1 MHPRLPFLL
10 GGTLTLLLAAC
21 GQPQMQ
27 QPAEAD
33 PYANG
38 ASFPWAYTAPE
49 GKLITLSLT
58 PGENNLYFEPIL
70 AAKNGW
76 GPIEIDRSNGEQ
88 AAGDGRPLSINGK
101 TYSRG
106 FGTHAGSELRFSL
119 QGTGATCTRFTA
131 DVGVDDEV
139 GPRGKV
145 VFQVYL
151 DGVKAYD
158 SGVMKGKD
166 AARRVDLDIT
176 GKGELRLVVTDAGN
190 GINFDHADWADPKIS
205 CQAVQTPPT
214 TGKPGT
220 FDLTFDGDGYVAFPN
235 AGQTGFYGLSNLLQL
250 PNGNLLAIAF
260 HDRKVVQFTPDG
272 QFNRAFGNQ
281 GVALLP
287 SYPRRAVLQG
297 GRLLVLG
304 CIDSYCFEPAQYVLN
319 RLLADGTVDSTFGV
333 NGTVTIE
340 AKPSNEGVSSGVFM
354 ELQPDGKVIV
364 ATAEYDAPK
373 NPVGSGKASRWK
385 LQRYTQNGALD
396 STFGTAGASLTDV
409 GDDAVIRDMVIQ
421 PDGRIVLG
429 GVTGTLG
436 GQAVTLIRYTQN
448 GQVDASF
455 AGGALRINSTATR
468 QELHDLELQ
477 PDGKLL
483 AAATL
488 MGDEDPYLAKLAR
501 INTNGTL
508 DAGFG
513 VGGVASFAPFDQFND
528 IELQPDGKILGWGNN
543 VFTRYYNPNQPYIS
557 GLARLTP
564 QGQTDTT
571 FGTSGIARIVLNDA
585 VSGSTQFNL
594 FDFLVQDDG
603 KIVLSGY
610 TNTGYNLN
618 NGYIVRLLP

>member
-1 MHPRLPFLL
+1 M
-10 GGTLTLLLAAC
+10 
-21 GQPQMQ
+21 

-38 ASFPWAYTAPE
+38 ASYPWAYTAPADR
-49 GKLITLSLT
+49 LTPLTLT
-58 PGENNLYFEPIL
+58 PGENTLQYEPVL
-70 AAKNGW
+70 AARNGW
-76 GPIEIDRSNGEQ
+76 GPIEVNRSNGEQ
-88 AAGDGRPLSINGK
+88 APGDGRTLSINGK
-101 TYSRG
+101 TYTRG

-119 QGTGATCTRFTA
+119 KGTGATCTRFTA

-166 AARRVDLDIT
+166 AARRVDLDIS

-190 GINFDHADWADPKIS
+190 GINYDHADWADPKIY

-220 FDLTFDGDGYVAFPN
+220 LDLAFDGDGYVAFPN

-260 HDRKVVQFTPDG
+260 QDRKIVQLIPDG

-281 GVALLP
+281 GVAPLP
-287 SYPRRAVLQG
+287 FSPRRAVLQD
-297 GRLLVLG
+297 GRLLILG
-304 CIDSYCFEPAQYVLN
+304 CLDPYCLEPPQYVLN
-319 RLLADGTVDSTFGV
+319 RLRPDGTVDPTYGV

-340 AKPSNEGVSSGVFM
+340 ARPSNEGVSSGVFM

-396 STFGTAGASLTDV
+396 FTFGTAGAILTDV
-409 GDDAVIRDMVIQ
+409 GDDAAIRDMVIQ

-436 GQAVTLIRYTQN
+436 SQAATFIRYTVN

-455 AGGALRINSTATR
+455 AGGTVRINSAATR
-468 QELHDLELQ
+468 QELHDLEVQ

-483 AAATL
+483 AAVTL

-501 INTNGTL
+501 LNTDGTL
-508 DAGFG
+508 DASFG
-513 VGGVASFAPFDQFND
+513 VGGVASFAPFDQFNG
-528 IELQPDGKILGWGNN
+528 IELQTDGKILGWGDN
-543 VFTRYYNPNQPYIS
+543 VFTHHYHPNQPYIS

-564 QGQTDTT
+564 QGQPDKT
-571 FGTSGIARIVLNDA
+571 FGTNGIARIVLNDA
-585 VSGSTQFNL
+585 VSGATQFNL
-594 FDFLVQDDG
+594 FDFLVQADG